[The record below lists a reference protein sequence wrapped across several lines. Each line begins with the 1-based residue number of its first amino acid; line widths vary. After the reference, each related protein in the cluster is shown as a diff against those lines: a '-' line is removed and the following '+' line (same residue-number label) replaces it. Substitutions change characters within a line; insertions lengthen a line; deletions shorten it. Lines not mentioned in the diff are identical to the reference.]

1 MSLIL
6 SVTELTRRIR
16 DLLEGRLG
24 EVWVEG
30 EISNY
35 RKQSSGHHYFT
46 LKDDRSQIACVL
58 FARAY
63 SAQAGLTFADG
74 LRVQVYGRIS
84 VYEARGQY
92 QLVAELVQPK
102 GVGALQAKFEALK
115 RKLQTEGLFA
125 ESAKRKLPR
134 YPQRI
139 ALVTSPSGAAIQDML
154 NILGRR
160 SPWLRILICPVRVQG
175 DGAAEEIAGT
185 IDYLNR
191 FRARYAIDAM
201 IVGRGGGSLEDL
213 WEFNEEALAR
223 AIFRSEI
230 PIVSAV
236 GHEID
241 YSIADLVADVRAP
254 TPSAA
259 AELISPDQEFLNKT
273 LERFENVLRRL
284 VTQQLEFSRLRLQ
297 RLAAAASLTAPRRVI
312 SERQQHVDQLEA
324 KLNQARTWF
333 LHQRRD
339 QIRRL
344 SAILL
349 AYHPREVLRTRRATL
364 VTCSSRFQHVAKQQL
379 EHCRLRLQS
388 LRKSLVLL
396 GPQQTLERGYSITQ
410 RAAGEIV
417 HQAGDVV
424 PGEQI
429 VTLLADGQVTS
440 TVEKTGPSRLTE
452 LPESDE

>member
-1 MSLIL
+1 MSLIF

-24 EVWVEG
+24 DVWVEG

-46 LKDDRSQIACVL
+46 LKDDRAQIACVL

-63 SAQAGLTFADG
+63 SAQAGLTFSDG

-92 QLVAELVQPK
+92 QLVAELVQSK
-102 GVGALQAKFEALK
+102 GMGALQAKFEALK

-125 ESAKRKLPR
+125 ETAKRKLPR

-175 DGAAEEIAGT
+175 DGAAEEIAAT

-191 FRARYAIDAM
+191 FRARYTIDAM

-213 WEFNEEALAR
+213 WEFNEEVLAR

-273 LERFENVLRRL
+273 VQRFESVLHRL
-284 VTQQLEFSRLRLQ
+284 VSQQLEFNRLRLQ
-297 RLAAAASLTAPRRVI
+297 RLAAAASLTAPRRLI

-324 KLNQARTWF
+324 KLNQARAWF
-333 LHQRRD
+333 LQQRRD

-344 SAILL
+344 SGILL

-364 VTCSSRFQHVAKQQL
+364 VTCSNRFQHLAKQQL

-410 RAAGEIV
+410 KAAGEIL
-417 HQAGDVV
+417 HRAADAS
-424 PGEQI
+424 PGERI
-429 VTLLADGQVTS
+429 VTLLEDGQIMS
-440 TVEKTGPSRLTE
+440 AVERTGPSPLAQP
-452 LPESDE
+452 PEPDI

>member
-6 SVTELTRRIR
+6 SVTELTCRIR

-24 EVWVEG
+24 ELWVEG

-46 LKDDRSQIACVL
+46 LKDDRAQIACVL

-63 SAQAGLTFADG
+63 SAQAGLTFSDG
-74 LRVQVYGRIS
+74 LRVQVYGRVS

-92 QLVAELVQPK
+92 QLIAELVQPK
-102 GVGALQAKFEALK
+102 GLGALQAKFEALK

-125 ESAKRKLPR
+125 ETAKRKLPR

-175 DGAAEEIAGT
+175 DGAAEEIAAT

-191 FRARYAIDAM
+191 FRARYAIDAI

-213 WEFNEEALAR
+213 WEFNEEVLAR

-273 LERFENVLRRL
+273 IERFGNVLRRL
-284 VTQQLEFSRLRLQ
+284 VTHQLEFNRLRLQ
-297 RLAAAASLTAPRRVI
+297 RLAAAASLTAPRRLI
-312 SERQQHVDQLEA
+312 SERQQHVDQLEG

-333 LHQRRD
+333 LQQRRD

-349 AYHPREVLRTRRATL
+349 AYHPREVLRARRATL
-364 VTCSSRFQHVAKQQL
+364 VTGSNRFQHVAKQQL

-410 RAAGEIV
+410 KMGGEIV
-417 HQAGDVV
+417 HQTGNVA

-429 VTLLADGQVTS
+429 VTLLADGQITS
-440 TVEKTGPSRLTE
+440 AVEKTGPSRLTE